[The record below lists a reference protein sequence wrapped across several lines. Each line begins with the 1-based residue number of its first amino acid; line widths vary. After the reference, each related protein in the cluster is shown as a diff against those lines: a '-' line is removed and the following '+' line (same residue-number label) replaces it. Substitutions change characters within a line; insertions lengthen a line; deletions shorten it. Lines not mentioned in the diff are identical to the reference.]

1 MTVLYLGDEHIR
13 TIGLHWEELVDS
25 IEVAVQIIDS
35 GDYAQPIKPYLRY
48 RNPANRIIAM
58 PAYIGGSVKTAGMKW
73 IASFPGNIDAG
84 LPRAH
89 SVTLLNNAETGIP
102 YAMLGTPLPSAA
114 RTAAVSGLFIRHY
127 LKTRTASK
135 SLKIGIIGFG
145 PVGRLH
151 YDMCCR
157 LFGEHLEDI
166 QVYDIRGCELD
177 NPDLAAVDAALRHRT
192 RLASSWQQLYNEC
205 NLIIN
210 CTVSSQR
217 YIDTPPAEGT
227 LLLDVSL
234 RDYTAAAISS
244 INAIIVDDWNEVCRE
259 NTDIELLHLES
270 GLTEAQTSSLTDVI
284 CREALASISDSEPIL
299 FCPMGMAVFDMAI
312 ADYFVQR
319 AQALGIGLQ
328 LK

>member
-1 MTVLYLGDEHIR
+1 MSVLYLGDEHIR

-25 IEVAVQIIDS
+25 VEVAVQIIDS

-58 PAYIGGSVKTAGMKW
+58 PAYIGGSVQAAGIKW

-89 SVTLLNNAETGIP
+89 SVTLLNNADTGIP
-102 YAMLGTPLPSAA
+102 YAMIGTPLPSAA
-114 RTAAVSGLFIRHY
+114 RTAAVSGLLIRHY
-127 LKTRTASK
+127 LKARAASK
-135 SLKIGIIGFG
+135 RLKLGIIGFG

-177 NPDLAAVDAALRHRT
+177 SPDLIAVEDTLRRRT

-205 NLIIN
+205 NLIIT

-217 YIDTPPAEGT
+217 YIDIPPAEGT

-234 RDYTAAAISS
+234 RDYTAAAING
-244 INAIIVDDWNEVCRE
+244 INAIIVDDWDEVCRE
-259 NTDIELLHLES
+259 NTDIELLHLTS
-270 GLTEAQTSSLTDVI
+270 GLTEAQTSSLTDVV
-284 CREALASISDSEPIL
+284 CRGALASFPASEPVL
-299 FCPMGMAVFDMAI
+299 FCPMGMAVFDMAV

-319 AQALGIGLQ
+319 AQTLGIGLQ

>member
-1 MTVLYLGDEHIR
+1 MLYLGDEHIR

-25 IEVAVQIIDS
+25 VEVAVQIIDS

-58 PAYIGGSVKTAGMKW
+58 PAYIGGSVQAAGIKW

-89 SVTLLNNAETGIP
+89 SVTLLNNADTGIP
-102 YAMLGTPLPSAA
+102 YAMIGTPLPSAA
-114 RTAAVSGLFIRHY
+114 RTAAVSGLLIRHY
-127 LKTRTASK
+127 LKARAASK
-135 SLKIGIIGFG
+135 RLKLGIIGFG

-177 NPDLAAVDAALRHRT
+177 SPDLIAAQDTLRRRT
-192 RLASSWQQLYNEC
+192 RLASSWQQLYKEC
-205 NLIIN
+205 NLIIT

-217 YIDTPPAEGT
+217 YIDIPPAEGT

-234 RDYTAAAISS
+234 RDYTAAAING
-244 INAIIVDDWNEVCRE
+244 INAIIVDDWDEVCRE
-259 NTDIELLHLES
+259 NTDIELLHLTS
-270 GLTEAQTSSLTDVI
+270 GLTEAQTSSLTDVV
-284 CREALASISDSEPIL
+284 CRGALASLPASEPVL
-299 FCPMGMAVFDMAI
+299 FCPMGMAVFDMAV

>member
-1 MTVLYLGDEHIR
+1 VLYLGDEHIR
-13 TIGLHWEELVDS
+13 TIGLHWKELVDS
-25 IEVAVQIIDS
+25 VEVAVQIIDS

-58 PAYIGGSVKTAGMKW
+58 PAYIGGSVQAAGIKW

-89 SVTLLNNAETGIP
+89 SVTLLNNADTGIP
-102 YAMLGTPLPSAA
+102 YAMIGTPLPSAA
-114 RTAAVSGLFIRHY
+114 RTAAVSGLLIRHY
-127 LKTRTASK
+127 LKARASK
-135 SLKIGIIGFG
+135 RLKLGIIGFG

-151 YDMCCR
+151 YDMCCQ
-157 LFGEHLEDI
+157 LFGEHLEEI

-177 NPDLAAVDAALRHRT
+177 NPDLTAVDDTLRRRT
-192 RLASSWQQLYNEC
+192 RLASSWQQLYNDC
-205 NLIIN
+205 NLIIT
-210 CTVSSQR
+210 CTVSHQR
-217 YIDTPPAEGT
+217 YIDIPPAEDT

-234 RDYTAAAISS
+234 RDYTAAAISG
-244 INAIIVDDWNEVCRE
+244 IKAIIVDDWDEVCRE

-270 GLTEAQTSSLTDVI
+270 GLTEAQTSSLTDVV
-284 CREALASISDSEPIL
+284 CRGKLASFPASEPVL
-299 FCPMGMAVFDMAI
+299 FCPMGMAVFDMAV